1 MNPVLLFRGK
11 GRVGVGE
18 QLQYA
23 KGIHVM
29 FTPKAVING
38 PTMELYVKK
47 FLDKVNTA
55 WQLTQSNVLI
65 FRFTMATRSY

>member
-1 MNPVLLFRGK
+1 MNPVVLFRGK
-11 GRVGVGE
+11 GRVGAGE
-18 QLQYA
+18 QQQYA

-47 FLDKVNTA
+47 FLDKVK
-55 WQLTQSNVLI
+55 QLDN
-65 FRFTMATRSY
+65 